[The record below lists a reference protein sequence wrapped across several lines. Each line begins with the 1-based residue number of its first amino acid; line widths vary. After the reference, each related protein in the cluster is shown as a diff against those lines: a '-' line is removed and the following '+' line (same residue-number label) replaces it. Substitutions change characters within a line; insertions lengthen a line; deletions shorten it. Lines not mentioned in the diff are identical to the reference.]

1 MSTIGGFQRPFGP
14 KTVAERGFTL
24 IELLVVISIIALLI
38 ALLLPALAKAK
49 QESLSIACLAN
60 LRSLGQLT
68 DEYAQSWEDAIPY
81 GGSSKQ
87 AWPHEWGQTSWD
99 ALLFAFKEGIQP
111 TPNWAIEYYNG
122 LEKENYGKSM
132 AAAYDAMFDCPA
144 ELISPPLAE
153 VGKTWI
159 QGNPSY
165 AANPNFFIWYT
176 EWSNQTYTFKMSQIT
191 NPSQAIAIGDA
202 NQENVPEGWTSW
214 TFDWQQ
220 NTNQW
225 LAAPATRYM
234 DYPNY
239 LIPPNGLVAGQT
251 ANEDAPAWTNGT
263 GLRYRHMSTGPDSG
277 YANAVFF
284 DGHATS
290 IPVNRNTSG
299 AAPGSAGTTGTVGL
313 RILNIVN
320 PNLPRELNQNYW

>member
-1 MSTIGGFQRPFGP
+1 ML
-14 KTVAERGFTL
+14 TVKSPQIDPSVAVKRRGFTL

-38 ALLLPALAKAK
+38 SLLLPALAKAK
-49 QESLSIACLAN
+49 EEALGIACLAN

-81 GGSSKQ
+81 GGSSNE
-87 AWPHEWGQTSWD
+87 AWPQQWGQDSWD
-99 ALLFAFKEGIQP
+99 ALLFAFKEGIRP
-111 TPNWAIEYYNG
+111 TPNWELTYGNG
-122 LEKENYGKSM
+122 DQYGLNTPSM

-144 ELISPPLAE
+144 EIIVPPLD
-153 VGKTWI
+153 K
-159 QGNPSY
+159 GNPSY

-176 EWSNQTYTFKMSQIT
+176 RWSNQTYTFKMSQIT
-191 NPSQAIAIGDA
+191 NPAQAVAIGDA
-202 NQENVPEGWTSW
+202 NQENIPDGWTSW

-234 DYPNY
+234 DYLNY
-239 LIPPNGLVAGQT
+239 LVPPNGLVAGQT
-251 ANEDAPAWTNGT
+251 ANEDAPAWVIGT

-290 IPVNRNTSG
+290 IPINRNTPG
-299 AAPGSAGTTGTVGL
+299 AAPGSAGTIGTVGL
-313 RILNIVN
+313 RILNIIN
-320 PNLPRELNQNYW
+320 PNLPGGLNQNYW